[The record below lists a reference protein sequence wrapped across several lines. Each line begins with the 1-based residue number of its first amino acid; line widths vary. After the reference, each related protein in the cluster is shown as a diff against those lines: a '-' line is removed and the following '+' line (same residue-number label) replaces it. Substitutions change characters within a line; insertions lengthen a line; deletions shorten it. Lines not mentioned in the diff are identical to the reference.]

1 MSFADQI
8 EATAA
13 RDRQIKS
20 LLDAGTLRVGH
31 DGIPYFRTKRY
42 GWRSVIKRTTRG
54 GYLKICV
61 HHHEGGRFNCNAHRV
76 VAIAF
81 HGMPQPGMYVNHI
94 NGIKTDNRPHNL
106 EWVTPLGNM
115 LHAIDTGLLDKGRS
129 PCWKKGSAH
138 PGAKLTEAQVLE
150 IVRRYN
156 AGRTQES
163 LGAEYGV
170 SGKLVGDIMVG
181 KAWSEVTGIARR
193 RGRTICRQPKGEAH
207 WLNTLTD
214 EQVRQIHR
222 RAAMPSYGLRA
233 RLAREY
239 GVSWNVIDCILI
251 GKTHADI
258 HREFNP
264 PPRPRAARPRRAPP
278 SPTAPPAQP
287 TKDLSP

>member
-13 RDRQIKS
+13 RDRKIKS

-42 GWRSVIKRTTRG
+42 GWRPVHKSITRD
-54 GYLKICV
+54 GYLRIWV
-61 HHHEGGRFNCNAHRV
+61 SHRDGGRFNCNAHRV

-138 PGAKLTEAQVLE
+138 PRAKLTEAQVLE
-150 IVRRYN
+150 VVRKFN

-170 SGKLVGDIMVG
+170 SGQLIANIVVG
-181 KAWSEVTGIARR
+181 KTWSEVTGIARR
-193 RGRTICRQPKGEAH
+193 HGRTIYRQPKGEAH

-222 RAAMPSYGLRA
+222 RAAVPSYGLRA

-239 GVSWNVIDCILI
+239 GISWTTIDNILE

-278 SPTAPPAQP
+278 SPTAPPEQP
-287 TKDLSP
+287 TKDIRP